1 VTPDTSPSTRGRTV
15 NAPTG
20 LTATAGDTKVRLSW
34 AAPASDGGS
43 IISYKVYLASHPGVQ
58 ESAAIGSSKST
69 NATVT
74 GLTNGTLYYFMVA
87 AVDSAGN
94 ESPLSAEV
102 AAEPTGSQVVPV
114 PPPGPPK
121 WLIALLTA
129 GGAMVVAAALTL
141 IARSGRLFRSRE
153 RARQAR
159 AREQMTVTADV
170 RAVPDAGPPDVVK
183 VRDTGPEPTHT
194 VSLVPHPGI
203 ATTVLKERP

>member
-1 VTPDTSPSTRGRTV
+1 LRPVAATSELGPPTPAPPAASPPPPTSPASTPPASSTPASTTPASSTATPTSRTTTPSVTPQTSPGPTARGST
-15 NAPTG
+15 APTG
-20 LTATAGDTKVRLSW
+20 LTATPGDTKVRLSW

-58 ESAAIGSSKST
+58 EGAAIGSSKST
-69 NATVT
+69 DATVT

-102 AAEPTGSQVVPV
+102 AAEPTGSHVVPV

-141 IARSGRLFRSRE
+141 IARSGRLF
-153 RARQAR
+153 
-159 AREQMTVTADV
+159 
-170 RAVPDAGPPDVVK
+170 
-183 VRDTGPEPTHT
+183 
-194 VSLVPHPGI
+194 
-203 ATTVLKERP
+203 